1 MNPPN
6 VESDNLSFPPP
17 PRNVWPNSKIEATKC
32 VVPFGALVTPRKHL
46 PDMPNVPYDP
56 VRCKGCAACLNPYA
70 RVDFNGKLWICPFCY
85 TRNHF
90 PAHYA
95 SISETNLPAELF
107 PTYTTIEYT
116 LQRPATPPPAYLFV
130 IDVCLVEEELS
141 ALRQSLAQ
149 ALSLL
154 PENALVGLITFGTHV
169 HVHELGFEECQKT
182 YVFRG
187 SKEFTP
193 AHIQAQLFSGQS
205 GFRAGGQRGAPGQQQ
220 MNGQQPQIQ
229 QQKFLAPL
237 SECEFTLSAILEG
250 LQRDSFAALPEC
262 RPARCTGTAIACAAT
277 LLSSTLATSPARA
290 LLFVGGPATDGGGA
304 VVGKDLE
311 QAMRSHKDIAKDA
324 APFMR
329 KASKFYEGISTQL
342 CTNGHSLDVFACSLD
357 QVGLAEMKVCSEKT
371 GGMVVLAESFAN
383 TVFKTSFTRMF
394 SYEGED
400 ALGVSSGGIFEV
412 ITSRDVR
419 TAGCVGPCAALDKKT
434 LPGAVADSSIGSGG
448 TTAWK
453 LCSLTNDTSLAVY
466 FEVANAGGKEGSAG
480 TVPPS
485 QQQQQFFLQFVTMST
500 NGVTGETRLR
510 VTTTTRRWTDGAN
523 ANDVAA
529 GFDQEAGATL
539 VARQLTWKMET
550 EEEFDCPAATRWLD
564 RSLIRLCQRFGD
576 YRKDDPNSFQ
586 LMPQFSIYPQFMF
599 NLRRSQF
606 VQVFNNSPDE
616 TAYYRMILWRECVL
630 NSLVM
635 IQPTLMAYSFTGPPE
650 PVLLDV
656 CSIAPDRILVLD
668 AYFSVVVF
676 HGQTIA
682 QWRKAN
688 YQDQAEHEAF
698 KQLLEAPKADAK
710 EILDKRFPVPRLV
723 DCDQHGSQARFL
735 LAKLN
740 PSATYNS
747 GAMGGQGSDIIFTDD
762 VSLQVFMEH
771 LKRLAVAS

>member
-1 MNPPN
+1 M
-6 VESDNLSFPPP
+6 
-17 PRNVWPNSKIEATKC
+17 
-32 VVPFGALVTPRKHL
+32 VPFGAVVTPRKTL
-46 PDMPNVPYDP
+46 PEMPVVPYDP

-90 PAHYA
+90 PPHYS

-116 LQRPATPPPAYLFV
+116 LQRPAAPPPVYLFV
-130 IDVCLVEEELS
+130 VDVCLIEEELT
-141 ALRQSLAQ
+141 ALKQSLTQ

-154 PENALVGLITFGTHV
+154 PENASVGLITYGTHV
-169 HVHELGFEECQKT
+169 HVHELGFEGCPKS

-187 SKEFTP
+187 SKEFTTQQ
-193 AHIQAQLFSGQS
+193 IQDQLFLGAR
-205 GFRAGGQRGAPGQQQ
+205 GGAPAVRPGVGAPAGAGQGAAGTGHQSR
-220 MNGQQPQIQ
+220 
-229 QQKFLAPL
+229 FLVPL
-237 SECEFTLSAILEG
+237 SECEFQLTAVLEE
-250 LQRDSFAALPEC
+250 LARDSFSALPDC
-262 RPARCTGTAIACAAT
+262 RPSRCTGTAVAVAAT
-277 LLSSTLATSPARA
+277 LLSSSVAAQPARA
-290 LLFVGGPATDGGGA
+290 MLFVGGAATDGGGQ

-329 KASKFYEGISTQL
+329 KAIKYYENIATQL
-342 CTNGHSLDVFACSLD
+342 CTNGHCLDVFACSLD
-357 QVGLAEMKVCSEKT
+357 QVGLAEMKVCCEKT

-383 TVFKTSFTRMF
+383 TVFKTSFARMF
-394 SYEGED
+394 ASEGEES
-400 ALGVSSGGIFEV
+400 LGVSTGGVFEV
-412 ITSRDVR
+412 ITSRDVKV
-419 TAGCVGPCAALDKKT
+419 AGCVGPCAALDKKT
-434 LPGAVADSSIGSGG
+434 LPGAISDVAIGSGG

-485 QQQQQFFLQFVTMST
+485 QQQQQFFLQFVTMAT
-500 NGVTGETRLR
+500 LATGETRLR
-510 VTTTTRRWTDGAN
+510 VTTTTRRWTEGAN
-523 ANDVAA
+523 VNDIAA

-539 VARQLTWKMET
+539 IARQLTWKMET

-576 YRKDDPNSFQ
+576 YRKDDPVSFQ

-616 TAYYRMILWRECVL
+616 TAYYRMILWRENVL

-635 IQPTLMAYSFTGPPE
+635 IQPTLMAYSFNGPPE

-656 CSIAPDRILVLD
+656 CSIAADRILVLD
-668 AYFSVVVF
+668 AYFSVVIF

-682 QWRKAN
+682 SWRKAN
-688 YQDQAEHEAF
+688 YQDQPEHAAF
-698 KQLLEAPKADAK
+698 AQLLAAPKADAGQ
-710 EILDKRFPVPRLV
+710 ILGKRFPVPRLV
-723 DCDQHGSQARFL
+723 DCDQNGSQARFL

-747 GAMGGQGSDIIFTDD
+747 SGQMGGGGSDIIFTDD

-771 LKRLAVAS
+771 LKRLAVQS

>member
-1 MNPPN
+1 M
-6 VESDNLSFPPP
+6 
-17 PRNVWPNSKIEATKC
+17 
-32 VVPFGALVTPRKHL
+32 VTPRKFL
-46 PDMPNVPYDP
+46 PDMPVVPYDP

-116 LQRPATPPPAYLFV
+116 LQRPKAPPPAYLFV
-130 IDVCLVEEELS
+130 VDVCLIEEELA
-141 ALRQSLAQ
+141 ALKQSLTQ

-154 PENALVGLITFGTHV
+154 PENALVGLITYGTHV
-169 HVHELGFEECQKT
+169 HVHELGFDDCPKS

-187 SKEFTP
+187 SKTFTSQQ
-193 AHIQAQLFSGQS
+193 IQDQLFSPGMM
-205 GFRAGGQRGAPGQQQ
+205 GRGGPGARGGPHHGQQ
-220 MNGQQPQIQ
+220 MNGQGGGGGS
-229 QQKFLAPL
+229 KASFLAPL
-237 SECEFTLSAILEG
+237 GECEFQLSATLEE
-250 LQRDSFAALPEC
+250 LSRDAFPALPDC
-262 RPARCTGTAIACAAT
+262 RPARCTGTAVAVAAT
-277 LLSSTLATSPARA
+277 LLASTASAAPARA
-290 LLFVGGPATDGGGA
+290 LLFVGGAATDGGGQ

-311 QAMRSHKDIAKDA
+311 QAVRSHKDIAKDA

-329 KASKFYEGISTQL
+329 KAMKHYETIATQL
-342 CTNGHSLDVFACSLD
+342 CTNGHCLDVFACSLD
-357 QVGLAEMKVCSEKT
+357 QTGLAEMKVCAEKT

-383 TVFKTSFTRMF
+383 TVFKTSFARMF
-394 SYEGED
+394 STKGED
-400 ALGVSSGGIFEV
+400 ALGVSTGGVFEV
-412 ITSRDVR
+412 ITSRDVK

-434 LPGAVADSSIGSGG
+434 LPGAIADVSIGSGG

-453 LCSLTNDTSLAVY
+453 LCSLSNDTSLAVF

-480 TVPPS
+480 TVAPS
-485 QQQQQFFLQFVTMST
+485 QQQQQFFLQFVTMAT
-500 NGVTGETRLR
+500 TPTGETRLR
-510 VTTTTRRWTDGAN
+510 VTTTTRRWTEGAN
-523 ANDVAA
+523 VNDVAA

-539 VARQLTWKMET
+539 IARQLTWKMET

-576 YRKDDPNSFQ
+576 YRKDDPASFQ

-616 TAYYRMILWRECVL
+616 TAYYRMILWRENVL

-635 IQPTLMAYSFTGPPE
+635 IQPTLMAYSFNGPPE

-668 AYFSVVVF
+668 AYFSVVIF

-688 YQDQAEHEAF
+688 YQDQPEHEAF
-698 KQLLEAPKADAK
+698 KQLLEAPKADAT
-710 EILDKRFPVPRLV
+710 EILDRRFPVPRLV

-747 GAMGGQGSDIIFTDD
+747 GGGGGGQGTDIIFTDD

>member
-1 MNPPN
+1 
-6 VESDNLSFPPP
+6 
-17 PRNVWPNSKIEATKC
+17 
-32 VVPFGALVTPRKHL
+32 
-46 PDMPNVPYDP
+46 MPVVPYDP

-90 PAHYA
+90 PPHYA

-116 LQRPATPPPAYLFV
+116 LQRPAAPPPAYLFV
-130 IDVCLVEEELS
+130 VDVCLIEEELQ
-141 ALRQSLAQ
+141 ALKQSLTQ

-154 PENALVGLITFGTHV
+154 PENALVGLVTFGTHV
-169 HVHELGFEECQKT
+169 HVHELGFADCPKS

-187 SKEFTP
+187 SKEFTSQQ
-193 AHIQAQLFSGQS
+193 IQDQLF
-205 GFRAGGQRGAPGQQQ
+205 AGNRHRLSAQQQ
-220 MNGQQPQIQ
+220 AHAGEHRS
-229 QQKFLAPL
+229 KFLAPL
-237 SECEFTLSAILEG
+237 ADCEFQLSAVLED
-250 LQRDSFAALPEC
+250 LSRDSFAALPDC
-262 RPARCTGTAIACAAT
+262 RPARCTGTAVAVAAT
-277 LLSSTLATSPARA
+277 LLSSSVAARPARA
-290 LLFVGGPATDGGGA
+290 LLFVGGAATDGGGQ

-329 KASKFYEGISTQL
+329 KATKYYETIATQL
-342 CTNGHSLDVFACSLD
+342 CTNGHCLDVFACSLD
-357 QVGLAEMKVCSEKT
+357 QVGLAEMKVCAEKT

-383 TVFKTSFTRMF
+383 TVFKTSFSRMF
-394 SYEGED
+394 ANEGED
-400 ALGVSSGGIFEV
+400 ALGVSTGGVFEV
-412 ITSRDVR
+412 ITSRDVK

-434 LPGAVADSSIGSGG
+434 LPGAIADVAVGSGG
-448 TTAWK
+448 TTALK
-453 LCSLTNDTSLAVY
+453 LCSLNNDTSLAVY
-466 FEVANAGGKEGSAG
+466 FEVANAGTKDGSAG

-485 QQQQQFFLQFVTMST
+485 QQQQQFFLQFVTMAT
-500 NGVTGETRLR
+500 TPNGETRLR
-510 VTTTTRRWTDGAN
+510 VTTTTRRWTEGAN
-523 ANDVAA
+523 VNDVAA

-539 VARQLTWKMET
+539 IARQLTWKMET

-576 YRKDDPNSFQ
+576 YRKDDPASFQ

-616 TAYYRMILWRECVL
+616 TAYYRMILWRENVL

-635 IQPTLMAYSFTGPPE
+635 IQPTLMAYSFNGPPE

-668 AYFSVVVF
+668 AYFSVVIF

-688 YQDQAEHEAF
+688 YQDQPEHEAF
-698 KQLLEAPKADAK
+698 KQLLEAPKADARD
-710 EILDKRFPVPRLV
+710 ILNRRFPVPRLV

-747 GAMGGQGSDIIFTDD
+747 GGAMGGQGSDIIFTDD